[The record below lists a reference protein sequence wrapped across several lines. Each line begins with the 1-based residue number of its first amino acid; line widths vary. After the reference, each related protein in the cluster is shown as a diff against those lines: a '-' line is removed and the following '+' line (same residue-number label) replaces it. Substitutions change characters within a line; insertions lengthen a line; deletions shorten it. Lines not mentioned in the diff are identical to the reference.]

1 MLKDKRLA
9 VKKMILRFMLSLV
22 IGVFAGAVPGTAMM
36 SYGAENAVVQAA
48 VPEAVE
54 TSEGDGSFILY
65 FFGGLLLL
73 ILLVVAVVV
82 AVTISTAGVVG
93 AQEDE

>member
-36 SYGAENAVVQAA
+36 SYGAENAVAQV
-48 VPEAVE
+48 AVE